1 MECKYF
7 LLIMNRVS
15 DGDVNVI
22 KYLHS
27 RAGKEF
33 LRRSYMKQ
41 LKIKCWALE

>member
-7 LLIMNRVS
+7 LFNMNRVS

-27 RAGKEF
+27 RAGNHTV
-33 LRRSYMKQ
+33 
-41 LKIKCWALE
+41 